1 MLLIFDLDNT
11 LYPTHEQVIQ
21 CREAAVKAMMKR
33 GLPGTYEEI
42 RKELNKVI
50 KEKGSNYNQHFDL
63 TVKRMTNL
71 SRREQLA
78 IITAG
83 VTKYNTT
90 KQELM
95 KPYSETTR
103 VLKKLKKKH
112 NTCILTKGKE
122 KKQWDKINRLGLYP
136 YFKNNVWI
144 VSDEESKET
153 AIKKILKKF
162 KTTNALL
169 IGDRP
174 DSDIKAANKTGIKSA
189 QLMKGPYKNIKGP
202 EPDYKINNLKEL
214 LKLLK
219 SADD

>member
-11 LYPTHEQVIQ
+11 LYPTHEQVIK
-21 CREAAVKAMMKR
+21 CRETAVKAMIKR

-42 RKELNKVI
+42 RKELKKII

-63 TVKRMTNL
+63 TVKRLTNL

-95 KPYSETTR
+95 KPYPETIK
-103 VLKKLKKKH
+103 VLKKLNKKH
-112 NTCILTKGKE
+112 DTCILTKGKE

-144 VSDEESKET
+144 VSDEESKEKT
-153 AIKKILKKF
+153 IKKILKEF
-162 KTTNALL
+162 KKTNALL

-174 DSDIKAANKTGIKSA
+174 DSDIKAASNAGINSA
-189 QLMKGPYKNIKGP
+189 QLMKGPYQHAKGP
-202 EPDYKINNLKEL
+202 APTHKINNLKEL

-219 SADD
+219 SAND